1 MPYKI
6 ESKSM
11 TVKSVVEGIADVL
24 VSPGAGVGAGELVSA
39 GGGGGAVHAGELM
52 SPAKAVAPI
61 ARVNRAA
68 AQNCLS
74 CFI

>member
-1 MPYKI
+1 
-6 ESKSM
+6 M
-11 TVKSVVEGIADVL
+11 TVKLVIVSVVEVIPGVPT
-24 VSPGAGVGAGELVSA
+24 SPGAGVGAGELVTS
-39 GGGGGAVHAGELM
+39 GGGGRAVAAGELM

-68 AQNCLS
+68 AQDCLS

>member
-1 MPYKI
+1 
-6 ESKSM
+6 M
-11 TVKSVVEGIADVL
+11 TVKLVIESVLGGITGAL
-24 VSPGAGVGAGELVSA
+24 VSPGAGLVAAGELISA